1 MQKTLLLFVTMILL
15 AGCGKLHPYIVDVQ
29 QGNIINS
36 KEMAQLHP
44 GLDKNAVSA
53 ILGAPLLTD
62 MFNTDTWTY
71 VYTNQINGGKI
82 EKKKLILEFKKNKLI
97 KITQ

>member
-1 MQKTLLLFVTMILL
+1 MRKTLLIFVTMILL
-15 AGCGKLHPYIVDVQ
+15 TGCSKLHPYIVDVQ

-36 KEMAQLHP
+36 QEIAELHP
-44 GLDKNAVSA
+44 GLNKNEVSS

-71 VYTNQINGGKI
+71 IYTNQINGGKI
-82 EKKKLILEFKKNKLI
+82 EKKKLILEFKKNKLT

>member
-1 MQKTLLLFVTMILL
+1 MRKILLIFTAMLLLT
-15 AGCGKLHPYIVDVQ
+15 GCSKLHPYYVDVQ
-29 QGNIINS
+29 QGNIIDKHTVAELHTGLS
-36 KEMAQLHP
+36 KNEVA
-44 GLDKNAVSA
+44 S

-82 EKKKLILEFKKNKLI
+82 EKKKLILEFKKNRLVQI
-97 KITQ
+97 IQ